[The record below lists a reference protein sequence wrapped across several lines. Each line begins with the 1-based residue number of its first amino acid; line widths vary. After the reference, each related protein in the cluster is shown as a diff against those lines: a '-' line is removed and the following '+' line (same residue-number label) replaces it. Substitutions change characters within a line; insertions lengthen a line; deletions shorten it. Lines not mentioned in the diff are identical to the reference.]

1 MIESGKNQNNESI
14 NTHHIRGSI
23 EIPEPGTIMNELETL
38 VSKDSEVR
46 FIPLGKAR
54 PRLTKSYANLNKMKP
69 KEKVEEPKKKPD
81 VEDLHQDL
89 HLALVYK
96 TNHNS
101 QTFSKKVIA
110 VLGCLGDCELF
121 TEKQCQTACK
131 ILNLIAQSDASWI
144 LTQQFAIDA
153 LMKVV
158 NAPNAKSMIKCH
170 IVEDFEARS
179 KYLIFE
185 IG

>member
-1 MIESGKNQNNESI
+1 MIESGKYQNNESLK
-14 NTHHIRGSI
+14 THHVRGSI
-23 EIPEPGTIMNELETL
+23 EIPEPGAIVNELETL
-38 VSKDSEVR
+38 VSKDSELR
-46 FIPLGKAR
+46 YIPLGKTK

-81 VEDLHQDL
+81 VEDLHKDL

-131 ILNLIAQSDASWI
+131 ILNLIAQSDGNWI

-158 NAPNAKSMIKCH
+158 NAPNAQAMIKCH
-170 IVEDFEARS
+170 IVGISSILTD
-179 KYLIFE
+179 L
-185 IG
+185 